1 MRSAKGE
8 KTIMYEVPAL
18 SQVGKAAEV
27 IRGVASIGNDVDGLL
42 FIPDWEFQ
50 NDAYNE

>member
-8 KTIMYEVPAL
+8 NTIMYEVPTL

-27 IRGVASIGNDVDGLL
+27 IRGVASVGNDIDGLL
-42 FIPDWEFQ
+42 FIPDWEFE